1 MRTSDKSTH
10 SSVAYSGLLVIVAI
24 LIAHPATPLMRTARA
39 DSIEDFLAGL
49 DSRVFQM
56 GGYGPWPEPLNP
68 VFDDAVSAYDVPRE
82 LLISLGFMGSA
93 FENRGDQPTIEY
105 GYGVMALRQNHWG
118 GDSLPAAAQLL
129 GHASEELKTDPRL
142 NILGAAAVLDL
153 YAGEASID
161 RSAGLAAWRPVVVR
175 YAGLDAES
183 SEVFAQEVFSILAS
197 GIDMTNSQGE
207 RFLFPPQPVAQSPL
221 RVVSEGYEPM
231 SPDYPPAVWDPAPT
245 CNYTAVSEN
254 KDTIVVHTAE
264 GSYAGTISWIKNC
277 DSNVSA
283 HYVIAYDG
291 RITQMV
297 REYYRAW
304 HAGCYNYRAIGFEH
318 EGYASSP
325 SHPQAQY
332 DASGD
337 LAKDICDAWGIPKA
351 KRTVGPGILGHID
364 VTNCCCGTH
373 TDPGAGWDWAYY
385 IARVNGTPP
394 TPEWAASYVNQSY
407 PPSMTAGSTAIVWAE
422 FRNDGTGHW
431 RHAETRLGTSSP
443 QDRTSPFCTSYN
455 WVGCNRPT
463 DVDQSDVAQGQV
475 GRFTF
480 ILTAPATPGT
490 YVEKY
495 KPVREGITWFGPE
508 ITWTITVTASLG
520 SLSGTVTNAAT
531 GSAVAGAT
539 VSLSGVG
546 STTTNSSGVYTF
558 TNVTAGSYPISATA
572 TSFNAANDTVT
583 ITAGQATTKNFS
595 LTPSDTVIPSTPTGL
610 LATATGPTTVSL
622 TWNASTDN
630 VGVTGYDVRRNG
642 AVIGSTPA
650 TSYTDSGASPLT
662 TYTYEVRAKDA
673 VPNYS
678 GWSNAAEVT
687 TPPNPPVPTIV
698 FSDGFNGNLNNWPQ
712 QVQSYA
718 YSTAANHGTYT
729 GSGSAY
735 CGAGESDQM
744 YHAFS
749 RPFAQGKVWGW
760 FWDGKGGWKA
770 TVCGNSYRQALSLRD
785 MDNAAKMF
793 IDNEFYNTPDNS
805 KYYYRIVGAGG
816 VGHTIYANRDPNT
829 DCNGTW
835 VYFETTVTAGAPGA
849 SPAGTIQ
856 VKVADRAGTTTAAP
870 SITSDFYDWGIG
882 RITLGLGITCA
893 SECYWDDIAFEATP
907 PGVPTISSPPV
918 TSTTEIQWHFAAA
931 DNNIFGFDVADGSG
945 TMISPQYPNAG
956 WVNRNATSWT
966 ESGLAANTQYT
977 RKVRAWNG
985 TLNSAA
991 FSANAVAYTLSSAP
1005 TAESVAPDNAEVC
1018 VGDTVTWTAVGGFGA
1033 GKVQYY
1039 TYAWDQNPDHTFDG
1053 SEPVWSA
1060 GTIAVPASAP
1070 GTWYLHVQG
1079 FNAADVANGTYSYGV
1094 TAAPTTAVTQPPA
1107 NATVCPGTNT
1117 SFSVTAVGGS
1127 LAYQWQKDGEDITD
1141 NGHYSGTQ
1149 SATLGITG
1157 VTADDVAVYRCIVTG
1172 TCGTVTSLEADLT
1185 LLNATAV
1192 TQQPQPATVCSGTP
1206 VTLSVQAVGDG
1217 VLSYQWQKNGS
1228 DIPGAVYDALLFT
1241 PATPANNGN
1250 YRCVVT
1256 GTCGSVTSDEVAVA
1270 VAATVA
1276 ADFDG
1281 DCDVDDD
1288 DYDAFETCASGPGV
1302 SLEAGCEAKDLDLD
1316 SDIDQAD
1323 FSLFQRCVSGS
1334 EMPIDPECAP

>member
-1 MRTSDKSTH
+1 MRTSCKSR
-10 SSVAYSGLLVIVAI
+10 SLSGNSCGLLVIAAI
-24 LIAHPATPLMRTARA
+24 LVANLAGPVGAATQG
-39 DSIEDFLAGL
+39 DSIEDFLASL
-49 DSRVFQM
+49 DSRVFQV
-56 GGYGPWPEPLNP
+56 GGYGPWPEPLGP
-68 VFDDAVSAYDVPRE
+68 IFDNAVSSYDIPRE
-82 LLISLGFMGSA
+82 LLLTLGYMGSA

-105 GYGVMALRQNHWG
+105 GYGVMALRQNSWG
-118 GDSLPAAAQLL
+118 GNSLAAAAQML
-129 GHASEELKTDPRL
+129 GHALNEMKTDPRW

-153 YAGEASID
+153 YATEENID
-161 RSAGLAAWRPVVVR
+161 RSAGWDAWRPVVVR
-175 YAGLDAES
+175 YAGLDPES
-183 SEVFAQEVFSILAS
+183 SEVFAQEVFSHLAD
-197 GIDMTNSQGE
+197 GIDATNSQGE
-207 RFLFPPQPVAQSPL
+207 RFSFSGQAVTQSPL

-245 CNYTAVSEN
+245 CNYTAVWES
-254 KDTIVVHTAE
+254 KDTIIVHTVE
-264 GSYAGTISWIKNC
+264 GSYAGCISWIKNC

-297 REYYRAW
+297 REYHRAW
-304 HAGCYNYRAIGFEH
+304 HVSCYNYRSIGFEH

-325 SHPQAQY
+325 SHPQSQY

-337 LAKDICDAWGIPKA
+337 LARDICDAWGIPKA

-373 TDPGAGWDWAYY
+373 TDPGAGWDWTYY

-394 TPEWAASYVNQSY
+394 TPDWAASYVNQSY
-407 PPSMTAGSTAIVWAE
+407 PSSMTAGETAVVWAE
-422 FRNDGTGHW
+422 FLNDGTGHW

-475 GRFTF
+475 GRFSF
-480 ILTAPATPGT
+480 ILTAPAAPGT

-495 KPVREGITWFGPE
+495 KLVREGITWFGPE
-508 ITWTITVTASLG
+508 ITWTITVTASQGNLN
-520 SLSGTVTNAAT
+520 GTVTNAST
-531 GSAVAGAT
+531 GSAIAGAT

-546 STTTNSSGVYTF
+546 STTTNSSGAYAF
-558 TNVTAGSYPISATA
+558 NNVTAGSYPISVSATG
-572 TSFNAANDTVT
+572 FNTANDTVS
-583 ITAGQATTKNFS
+583 INAGETTTKNFA
-595 LTPSDTVIPSTPTGL
+595 LTPSDTQAPSTPTDL
-610 LATATGPTTVSL
+610 TATATGPTTVQL
-622 TWNASTDN
+622 TWTASTDN
-630 VGVTGYDVRRNG
+630 VGVAGYDIRRNG
-642 AVIGSTPA
+642 ATIGSSTGPA
-650 TSYTDSGASPLT
+650 YTDSSANPNSN
-662 TYTYEVRAKDA
+662 YTYEVRARDS

-678 GWSNAAEVT
+678 GWSNSAAVSTPPVVT
-687 TPPNPPVPTIV
+687 TV
-698 FSDGFNGNLNNWPQ
+698 FTDGFDGGVGNWIQ
-712 QVQSYA
+712 QTEAFEYNTDV
-718 YSTAANHGTYT
+718 NHNSYT
-729 GSGSAY
+729 GAGAAY
-735 CGAGESDQM
+735 CGAGQADQM
-744 YHAFS
+744 YHPFA

-760 FWDGKGGWKA
+760 FYDTKGGWKA
-770 TVCGNSYRQALSLRD
+770 GICGWYYRQALSLRD
-785 MDNAAKMF
+785 PDGAAKMF
-793 IDNEFYNTPDNS
+793 IDNEFYSASDNS
-805 KYYYRIVGAGG
+805 KYFFRTVGGG
-816 VGHTIYANRDPNT
+816 GIGHTPYATRNPNT
-829 DCNGTW
+829 SCDAAW
-835 VYFETTVTAGAPGA
+835 VYFETTVNPGAPGA
-849 SPAGTIQ
+849 SPTGTF
-856 VKVADRAGTTTAAP
+856 VALVTDGAGTTST
-870 SITSDFYDWGIG
+870 TQNLTTDFFSYGIG
-882 RITLGLGITCA
+882 RITLGLGYSSHDA
-893 SECYWDDIAFEATP
+893 CYWDDIRFEATP
-907 PGVPTISSPPV
+907 PCAPAMADPTVLSSL
-918 TSTTEIQWHFAAA
+918 EIRWNFAAA
-931 DNNIFGFDVADGSG
+931 DNNVFGFDVADAGG
-945 TMISPQYPNAG
+945 TTVSPQYPNSG
-956 WVNRNATSWT
+956 WLNRAAVSWT
-966 ESGLAANTQYT
+966 ETGLAANTLYT
-977 RKVRAWNG
+977 RKIRAWNG
-985 TLNSAA
+985 TLNSA
-991 FSANAVAYTLSSAP
+991 FSLNASAYTLSAVP
-1005 TAESVAPDNAEVC
+1005 TLASVVPSESEVC
-1018 VGDTVTWTAVGGFGA
+1018 AGQGVTWTAVGGFGA

-1127 LAYQWQKDGEDITD
+1127 LAYQWQKNGEDITD

-1172 TCGTVTSLEADLT
+1172 TCGEVISLEADLT
-1185 LLNATAV
+1185 LLTAT
-1192 TQQPQPATVCSGTP
+1192 TILQQPQPATECSGTP
-1206 VTLSVQAVGDG
+1206 VTLSVQAVGDEP
-1217 VLSYQWQKNGS
+1217 LSYQWQKNGS
-1228 DIPGAVYDALLFT
+1228 DIPGAIYDALLFT

-1256 GTCGSVTSDEVAVA
+1256 GTCGSVTSDEVAVT

-1302 SLEAGCEAKDLDLD
+1302 PLEAGCEAKDLDLD

-1334 EMPIDPECAP
+1334 EMPIDPACAP